1 MQVQL
6 PQQGSRSI
14 LPQANHIL
22 RRMWKLKEIPPL
34 IKTFTWRLIRRALA
48 TRQRAGRYS
57 PNIDKLCT
65 ACGSLQ
71 TDAHL
76 FFHCDFARAVWFLAD
91 PPLCTHCLP
100 EEEDGVQNI
109 LSSFIS
115 DSTSNFLF
123 QKILIILWYL
133 WKARNDQRFQRRIW
147 TPWQVQH
154 ALAAHIATHNAAL
167 FATQHDLQQEDVNQP
182 TQAIKTATAGTT
194 TPSDCAHSC
203 MPSSSCLGQTPTTN
217 EPGTSGMNEYF
228 TGYHPRGTQVY
239 SYSAMVDNTLIR
251 PSTDDAGSSG
261 INNSAA
267 GCTAISMDRYT
278 IHCFKASDAMLMHPL
293 CLIILQFHRERL
305 ELASSLSTIRCSL
318 RKLSTSRRS

>member
-1 MQVQL
+1 MQLCHAENTHVSLIIITSQQIAILGDTSSKTATPKRRLHGARCWRKNSVWPQTDIITFSIRKEPKSSLRLILCIVTSKIFLHGFRQKKGDCTTKNIYRHLRAQMQVQL

-115 DSTSNFLF
+115 DSTSNSLF

-133 WKARNDQRFQRRIW
+133 WKARND
-147 TPWQVQH
+147 
-154 ALAAHIATHNAAL
+154 
-167 FATQHDLQQEDVNQP
+167 
-182 TQAIKTATAGTT
+182 
-194 TPSDCAHSC
+194 
-203 MPSSSCLGQTPTTN
+203 
-217 EPGTSGMNEYF
+217 
-228 TGYHPRGTQVY
+228 
-239 SYSAMVDNTLIR
+239 
-251 PSTDDAGSSG
+251 
-261 INNSAA
+261 
-267 GCTAISMDRYT
+267 
-278 IHCFKASDAMLMHPL
+278 
-293 CLIILQFHRERL
+293 
-305 ELASSLSTIRCSL
+305 
-318 RKLSTSRRS
+318 

>member
-1 MQVQL
+1 MDSGKKKGDCTTKNIYRHLRAQMQVQL

-115 DSTSNFLF
+115 DSTSNSLF

-133 WKARNDQRFQRRIW
+133 WKARND
-147 TPWQVQH
+147 
-154 ALAAHIATHNAAL
+154 
-167 FATQHDLQQEDVNQP
+167 
-182 TQAIKTATAGTT
+182 
-194 TPSDCAHSC
+194 
-203 MPSSSCLGQTPTTN
+203 
-217 EPGTSGMNEYF
+217 
-228 TGYHPRGTQVY
+228 
-239 SYSAMVDNTLIR
+239 
-251 PSTDDAGSSG
+251 
-261 INNSAA
+261 
-267 GCTAISMDRYT
+267 
-278 IHCFKASDAMLMHPL
+278 
-293 CLIILQFHRERL
+293 
-305 ELASSLSTIRCSL
+305 
-318 RKLSTSRRS
+318 